1 MLIFGYIIFINP
13 DMWKL
18 IPNFPD
24 LKEFLN
30 YVLVT
35 PSIVWALGLGF
46 TLAIKLLSEKDSTL
60 DLKPLVDNDTKV
72 KPAVEKDVQIT
83 TPVLD
88 GRSIGTTTPDSGD
101 QLIHLEPTPDAKK
114 GVNPPT
120 TFDGDDETWI
130 YDVITDYSLT
140 LNWENR
146 WEDIR
151 KQLDCTCTLQFIY
164 VGVEGDNGEV
174 LFRIDLTDKSFLD
187 GNVKQYLANFTSKT
201 PPTKLVVWPYEVEKE
216 WLDRIDIKL

>member
-1 MLIFGYIIFINP
+1 MDNESKRRLRHMLQEEDNDI
-13 DMWKL
+13 
-18 IPNFPD
+18 D
-24 LKEFLN
+24 LGI
-30 YVLVT
+30 Y
-35 PSIVWALGLGF
+35 GLGTF
-46 TLAIKLLSEKDSTL
+46 RSHRSYELYAGINFRKRKL
-60 DLKPLVDNDTKV
+60 
-72 KPAVEKDVQIT
+72 
-83 TPVLD
+83 
-88 GRSIGTTTPDSGD
+88 
-101 QLIHLEPTPDAKK
+101 HPDAKK